1 MNVRQAIQRP
11 LLAVAAIA
19 AILGAVPIASAQPY
33 PPPPPPGW
41 VGPNYYYGGHHWH
54 RRAWVWDRFHHHR
67 FYRYY

>member
-1 MNVRQAIQRP
+1 MNVRQAIKRP

-19 AILGAVPIASAQPY
+19 ATLGAVPIANAQPY

-41 VGPNYYYGGHHWH
+41 VGPHYYYGHHYWH
-54 RRAWVWDRFHHHR
+54 RRAWAWDRFHHHR